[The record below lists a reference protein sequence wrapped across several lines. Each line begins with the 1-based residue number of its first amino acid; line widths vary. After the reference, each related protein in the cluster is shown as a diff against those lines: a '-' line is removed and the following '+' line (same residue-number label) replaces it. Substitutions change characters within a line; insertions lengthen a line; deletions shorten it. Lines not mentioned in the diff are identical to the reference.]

1 MPTPL
6 EQDDNGNYIVR
17 IGHSPD
23 PDDAF
28 MFHAMTNN
36 KFPTPGYH
44 FIHELQDIET
54 LNHRAMNQEL
64 EVSAVSIHAFPDIA
78 DHYSLMNCGASMGE
92 GYGPMI
98 VGKSG
103 VTVEQAKE
111 SVIAVPGLKTSAYL
125 GLRLAWGDVTVEVVP
140 FDEIIPRILDDT
152 YLTGLIIHEG
162 QLTYVDYDLDV
173 LINIG
178 KWWNNKTNNYPM
190 PLGGNVVRKDLGEKM
205 MQDITMYTKQSIQYA
220 INNPDEALEFA
231 KKWGRGIDDDTNRKF
246 VTMYVNDRTID
257 YREDGRESIRQ
268 FIHEGQKIGLIKSEF
283 DVKAMRFIGATE

>member
-1 MPTPL
+1 MATQL
-6 EQDDNGNYIVR
+6 EQDESGNYVIR

-44 FIHELQDIET
+44 FVHELQDIET

-78 DHYSLMNCGASMGE
+78 EHYSLMNCGASMGE

-98 VGKSG
+98 VAKAG
-103 VTVEQAKE
+103 VSIEQAKQNT
-111 SVIAVPGLKTSAYL
+111 IAVPGLKTSAYL

-140 FDEIIPRILDDT
+140 FDEIIPRILDGS
-152 YLTGLIIHEG
+152 YLSGLIIHEG

-173 LINIG
+173 LIDIG
-178 KWWNNKTNNYPM
+178 KWWNNKTDNFPM
-190 PLGGNVVRKDLGEKM
+190 PLGGNVVRKDLGDKM
-205 MQDITMYTKQSIQYA
+205 MEDITQYTKMSIEYA
-220 INNPDEALEFA
+220 IENPDEALEFA
-231 KKWGRGIDDDTNRKF
+231 KKWGRGIDDVTNRKF

-257 YREDGRESIRQ
+257 YREDGRASIRQ
-268 FIHEGQKIGLIKSEF
+268 FISEGQEIGLIDSSF
-283 DVKAMRFIGATE
+283 DVTSIKFIGAV